1 MSEPIFNHERLDV
14 YRLSIDYVVWPLARR
29 RLNLK
34 DLLRDCQPA
43 QLHGETDFG
52 PDVGREVI
60 E

>member
-1 MSEPIFNHERLDV
+1 MSEPIFDHERLDV
-14 YRLSIDYVVWPLARR
+14 SRLSIDSVVRPLARR
-29 RLNLK
+29 RLNLR
-34 DLLRDCQPA
+34 DLLCDCQPS